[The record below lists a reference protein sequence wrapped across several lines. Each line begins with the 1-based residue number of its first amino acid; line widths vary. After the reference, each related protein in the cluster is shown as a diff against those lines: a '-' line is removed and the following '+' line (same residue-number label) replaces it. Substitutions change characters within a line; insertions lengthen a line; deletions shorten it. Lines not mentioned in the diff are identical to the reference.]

1 MKEVLL
7 IVAIAVVAFAAL
19 FCTSTANAGQHSAVA
34 VTSGNCGSQG
44 GTLRRATICER
55 VEARRAI
62 RQSRRSCGSQGGTV
76 VIHGKSGW

>member
-19 FCTSTANAGQHSAVA
+19 FCTSTANAGQHSVVA
-34 VTSGNCGSQG
+34 SGNCGSQG
-44 GTLRRATICER
+44 CTLRRATICER

>member
-7 IVAIAVVAFAAL
+7 IVAIALVAFAAL

-34 VTSGNCGSQG
+34 SGNCGSQG
-44 GTLRRATICER
+44 CTLRRATIGSR
-55 VEARRAI
+55 VETRRAI
-62 RQSRRSCGSQGGTV
+62 RQSRRSYGSQGGTV